1 MQTPTINFNHLTAFG
16 QCKFDETIGDKK
28 VFNGMTLTSFDPK
41 QKFEEICVN
50 ILDGNHHVSRILLER
65 LLFTLLDTQDKNDT
79 SKSVVTNSL
88 INVFNVVTN
97 KYAEHIQHTILEGTF
112 SINDF
117 LNRYQQLFDNTKL
130 LRSAISYYD
139 RNMRYENGK
148 FSLIVLMKNMSLYNN
163 VVNRTYFVSKTQNNQ
178 YLYEILCNYLAEDEN
193 MNLDNIVAVFKIYQ
207 FYNRLGSVSVIKEAD
222 RDKYFNKELIK
233 KFTISTG
240 SAKLINTMLIT
251 VNDMIKGLSKETNE
265 EKIQNLTNQ
274 LRDLLLMGVN
284 IGDRDLFL
292 MMYKN
297 MMTER
302 LLTYRSDP
310 QVEQQIL
317 KIFFDMRYEPELY
330 AKMRYQLWDAII
342 SRKHDEVFR
351 NFSIKKTTDKFKD
364 IDLTKLRKDACNFM
378 IMRSHAW
385 ETKEL
390 DQYNVPDVVAVY
402 MAIFNSY
409 YLREF
414 RDQTLTFLHNQSTG
428 VLTMKLAN
436 DVDYNIQMTLPQMY
450 VLLTICKM
458 ESVTPKEISE
468 KLNIP
473 LPKLGRIL
481 NSLIEV
487 SLVKKEK
494 GANNNPQVPFSIN
507 WNCSFD
513 EKDIDII
520 NVYKKFINPQGN
532 PIKQVQN
539 QPKDEINAVILNAK
553 IMMLMTKV
561 KSLPLESLK
570 TEVNKVME
578 KTVPEVI
585 LMNELTRLVEAN
597 RLEFIA
603 ETNTYKHKETN
614 SAELDDSDSEDE
626 NELKA
631 DVVKQADVDQP
642 ANVPVVG
649 EPVNV
654 PVVGEPVNVPVV
666 GEPVNVSVVGEP
678 VNVPVVVPN
687 EQMPPFPVVSADIP
701 VSVSDSV
708 QVVQVVQ
715 VVDVVDEVQYDV
727 KIDVIDKI
735 EFKIMDN
742 VPDSKPDGVMES
754 ELYGGAEP
762 KRAGIIDPRLGIAN
776 QHDQCESKSE
786 SKSDEQQAGL
796 ASIDAEDYNESE
808 PDIEDGSD
816 VSSTVEK
823 MDSVEPVVVEKMEL
837 VNSVVSEEYIAPV
850 LPVMQESVPVQA
862 NELKQQEQQPMKKH
876 SNHKKD
882 NKKGSN
888 KKNKKH
894 HH

>member
-1 MQTPTINFNHLTAFG
+1 MEVMTHTPLINFNHLTAFG

-28 VFNGMTLTSFDPK
+28 VFNGMALTSFDPK

-79 SKSVVTNSL
+79 NKSVVTNSL
-88 INVFNVVTN
+88 INVFNTVTN
-97 KYAEHIQHTILEGTF
+97 KYAEYIQHTVLEGTF

-130 LRSAISYYD
+130 LRNAISYYD

-163 VVNRTYFVSKTQNNQ
+163 VINRTYFMSKTQNNQ

-207 FYNRLGSVSVIKEAD
+207 FYNRLGSVSAIKEAD

-240 SAKLINTMLIT
+240 SAKLINTMLTT

-265 EKIQNLTNQ
+265 EKIQNLTNH

-385 ETKEL
+385 ETKEF

-520 NVYKKFINPQGN
+520 SVYKKFINPQSN
-532 PIKQVQN
+532 PVKSVQN

-570 TEVNKVME
+570 TEVNKIME
-578 KTVPEVI
+578 KTVPEVV

-597 RLEFIA
+597 RLEFNA

-614 SAELDDSDSEDE
+614 STELDDSDSEDE
-626 NELKA
+626 NEPKT
-631 DVVKQADVDQP
+631 DVDQP

-649 EPVNV
+649 EPANV
-654 PVVGEPVNVPVV
+654 PVVGEPA
-666 GEPVNVSVVGEP
+666 
-678 VNVPVVVPN
+678 NVPVVVPN
-687 EQMPPFPVVSADIP
+687 EQMPPFPVVSADVP

-715 VVDVVDEVQYDV
+715 VVDVVDEVQYDE

-742 VPDSKPDGVMES
+742 VPDGKPDGVLVS

-762 KRAGIIDPRLGIAN
+762 KRAGIIDPKLGIAN
-776 QHDQCESKSE
+776 QYDQHDQCESKSDE
-786 SKSDEQQAGL
+786 SKSDEHQAEL
-796 ASIDAEDYNESE
+796 SSIDADDYEESE
-808 PDIEDGSD
+808 PEVSDGSD
-816 VSSTVEK
+816 VSIIVEK
-823 MDSVEPVVVEKMEL
+823 VQI
-837 VNSVVSEEYIAPV
+837 VNTSVSEEYIAPI

-876 SNHKKD
+876 SNHKRD
-882 NKKGSN
+882 NKKGS

-894 HH
+894 YH